1 MKTVFLQHD
10 SQAWPINNIFCIGR
24 NYAAH
29 IAELNHRP
37 NERPL
42 VFLKP
47 TSALH
52 GEDTPITLPAFS
64 TNVHYETEL
73 LVLIGTGG
81 KNIKPEE
88 ALNHVA
94 GYGIGL
100 DLTARDLQEE
110 AQMKGLPWTLAK
122 GFDGSA
128 CVSRFI
134 AASNLPNV
142 MECSFT
148 MKLNGELRQH
158 GEVTRMLFNLP
169 TLISYLSQ
177 AFTLNTGDLIFTGTP
192 QGVGPLHN
200 GDVLELELA
209 NQLSARFSVAR

>member
-1 MKTVFLQHD
+1 MKTVFLQHH

-37 NERPL
+37 DERPL

-52 GEDTPITLPAFS
+52 GEGTPITLPAFS
-64 TNVHYETEL
+64 ANVHYETEL
-73 LVLIGTGG
+73 LVLIGMGG
-81 KNIKPEE
+81 KNIKPEN
-88 ALNHVA
+88 ALSHVA

-110 AQMKGLPWTLAK
+110 AQAKGLPWALAK

-128 CVSRFI
+128 CVSHFI
-134 AASNLPNV
+134 AAADLPDV
-142 MECSFT
+142 MTCSFT

-158 GEVTRMLFNLP
+158 GEVTQMLFNLP
-169 TLISYLSQ
+169 TLIAYLSQ
-177 AFTLNTGDLIFTGTP
+177 VFTLNKGDLIFTGTP
-192 QGVGPLHN
+192 QGVGPLHR
-200 GDVLELELA
+200 GDVLELDLA
-209 NQLSARFSVAR
+209 NQLSARFSVAS